1 MLSLGALNAAY
12 ADSATWTL
20 NPISSDWNTAANWT
34 PATVPNG
41 PADIATFSTSSR
53 STVSLS
59 NVQIEVASLI
69 FDTAATNYTISV
81 GGHNNFGGELTIGD
95 AGIVNNSG
103 KLQTFVAD
111 VARGTAGEIIF
122 IGNAHAGS
130 FAVSGSSVG
139 TLHLNDTTSG
149 VISNA
154 SGDASF
160 TRVMAVNVDGSRPT
174 PAPGQVRSKRIRT
187 VPLGENAS
195 CQS

>member
-1 MLSLGALNAAY
+1 MKSPILSCAISLMLSLGALNAAY

-95 AGIVNNSG
+95 AGIVNNCG

-130 FAVSGSSVG
+130 FSPVYDARR
-139 TLHLNDTTSG
+139 TRLRRRWWLN
-149 VISNA
+149 A
-154 SGDASF
+154 F
-160 TRVMAVNVDGSRPT
+160 QRP
-174 PAPGQVRSKRIRT
+174 K
-187 VPLGENAS
+187 
-195 CQS
+195 